1 MEQRVVD
8 VDVPSGVFDDNTLQ
22 ALLPALP
29 WSPTSAWTLPV
40 FSGGLGA
47 VRETE
52 LEVTGIETIEVPAGT
67 FEAYRVE
74 VRREEAPAV
83 FWVTTAEPHVVVKG
97 GSLVAPLEFVLVE
110 AAIDRTMRPR
120 R

>member
-1 MEQRVVD
+1 VV
-8 VDVPSGVFDDNTLQ
+8 DDNTLQ

-29 WSPTSAWTLPV
+29 WSPTSAWTVPV
-40 FSGGLGA
+40 FSGGLGG

-52 LEVTGIETIEVPAGT
+52 LRVTSVETVEVPAGT

-74 VRREEAPAV
+74 VRRAEAPAV
-83 FWVTTAEPHVVVKG
+83 FWVTTAEPHLVVKG

-110 AAIDRTMRPR
+110 AAIDTTARPR